1 VADVERTLF
10 LIKPDAVERGLIGEI
25 VARFERRGF
34 RIRGMKLMRVTE
46 QQAAEH
52 YVEHV
57 GKPFYPELVEFITSG
72 PVVAM
77 AIEGLGAVATV
88 RSMMGATNPLDSAPG
103 TIRGDYAL
111 ETAQNIVHASDGP
124 EAATVELALWFADAE
139 LFDYERD
146 VDRWVLAPAE

>member
-111 ETAQNIVHASDGP
+111 DLGRNVVHGSDAP
-124 EAATVELALWFADAE
+124 SSAARELAIFFTDSE
-139 LFDYERD
+139 LT
-146 VDRWVLAPAE
+146 A

>member
-1 VADVERTLF
+1 LADVERTLF
-10 LIKPDAVERGLIGEI
+10 LIKPDAVERRLIGEI
-25 VARFERRGF
+25 IARFERRGF
-34 RIRGMKLMRVTE
+34 DVRGLKLMQISE

-72 PVVAM
+72 RVVAM
-77 AIEGLGAVATV
+77 VVEGIGAVAAV

-111 ETAQNIVHASDGP
+111 DLGRNVVHGSDSAGS
-124 EAATVELALWFADAE
+124 AAREIAIFFADSE
-139 LFDYERD
+139 LTG
-146 VDRWVLAPAE
+146 

>member
-1 VADVERTLF
+1 VERTLF
-10 LIKPDAVERGLIGEI
+10 LIKPDAVERGLVGDII
-25 VARFERRGF
+25 ARLERRGF
-34 RIRGMKLMRVTE
+34 VLRGLKLVRVSE

-77 AIEGLGAVATV
+77 AIEGIGAVATV

-103 TIRGDYAL
+103 TIRGDFAL
-111 ETAQNIVHASDGP
+111 DLGRNVVHGSDSPESAARETAIFF
-124 EAATVELALWFADAE
+124 TDAE
-139 LFDYERD
+139 LSG
-146 VDRWVLAPAE
+146 

>member
-10 LIKPDAVERGLIGEI
+10 LVKPDAVQRRLVGEI
-25 VARFERRGF
+25 VSRFERRGF
-34 RIRGMKLMRVTE
+34 EIRGLKLIRVAE

-57 GKPFYPELVEFITSG
+57 GKPFYPDLVKFITSG

-77 AIEGLGAVATV
+77 VLEGEGAVAAV
-88 RSMMGATNPLDSAPG
+88 RTMMGATNPLDSAPG

-111 ETAQNIVHASDGP
+111 ELSRNVVHGSDSP
-124 EAATVELALWFADAE
+124 SSAAREIAIFFADSE
-139 LFDYERD
+139 LTG
-146 VDRWVLAPAE
+146 

>member
-1 VADVERTLF
+1 MADVERTLF

-34 RIRGMKLMRVTE
+34 RICGMKLMRVTE
-46 QQAAEH
+46 HQAAEH

-111 ETAQNIVHASDGP
+111 DLGRNVVHGSDAPAS
-124 EAATVELALWFADAE
+124 AARELAIFFTDGE
-139 LFDYERD
+139 LTG
-146 VDRWVLAPAE
+146 

>member
-1 VADVERTLF
+1 MADVERTLF
-10 LIKPDAVERGLIGEI
+10 LIKPDAVERGLVGEI

-34 RIRGMKLMRVTE
+34 RICGMKLMRVTE

-103 TIRGDYAL
+103 TIRGDLATL
-111 ETAQNIVHASDGP
+111 LSENVVHGSDSRASARRELRLFFPDG
-124 EAATVELALWFADAE
+124 LL
-139 LFDYERD
+139 
-146 VDRWVLAPAE
+146 

>member
-1 VADVERTLF
+1 V
-10 LIKPDAVERGLIGEI
+10 
-25 VARFERRGF
+25 
-34 RIRGMKLMRVTE
+34 RVTE

-103 TIRGDYAL
+103 TIRGDFAL
-111 ETAQNIVHASDGP
+111 DLGRNVVHGSDSPGS
-124 EAATVELALWFADAE
+124 AARELAIFFTDAE
-139 LFDYERD
+139 LTG
-146 VDRWVLAPAE
+146 

>member
-10 LIKPDAVERGLIGEI
+10 LIKPDAVERGLIGDI

-34 RIRGMKLMRVTE
+34 RICGMKLVRVTE

-103 TIRGDYAL
+103 TIRGDFAL
-111 ETAQNIVHASDGP
+111 DLGRNVVHGSDSPGS
-124 EAATVELALWFADAE
+124 AARELVIFFADSE
-139 LFDYERD
+139 LTG
-146 VDRWVLAPAE
+146 

>member
-1 VADVERTLF
+1 MPDLQRTF
-10 LIKPDAVERGLIGEI
+10 VMIKPDAFARGLSGEI
-25 VARFERRGF
+25 VGRLEARGF
-34 RIRGMKLMRVTE
+34 VLRGMRLMRVTE
-46 QQAAEH
+46 ELADRHYEEH
-52 YVEHV
+52 I

-111 ETAQNIVHASDGP
+111 DLGRNVVHGSDAP
-124 EAATVELALWFADAE
+124 SSAARELAIFFTDSE
-139 LFDYERD
+139 LT
-146 VDRWVLAPAE
+146 A

>member
-1 VADVERTLF
+1 MADVERTLF

-111 ETAQNIVHASDGP
+111 DLGRNVVHGSDAPAS
-124 EAATVELALWFADAE
+124 AARELAIFFTDAE
-139 LFDYERD
+139 LT
-146 VDRWVLAPAE
+146 A

>member
-10 LIKPDAVERGLIGEI
+10 LIKPDAVERGLVGEI

-34 RIRGMKLMRVTE
+34 RICGMKLMRVTE

-52 YVEHV
+52 YGEHV

-111 ETAQNIVHASDGP
+111 DLGRNVVHGSDAPAS
-124 EAATVELALWFADAE
+124 AARELAIFFTDAE
-139 LFDYERD
+139 LTG
-146 VDRWVLAPAE
+146 

>member
-1 VADVERTLF
+1 MADVERTLF

-34 RIRGMKLMRVTE
+34 RIRAMKLMRVTE

-103 TIRGDYAL
+103 TIRGDFAL
-111 ETAQNIVHASDGP
+111 DLGQNVVHGSDAPGS
-124 EAATVELALWFADAE
+124 AARELAIFFTDSE
-139 LFDYERD
+139 LT
-146 VDRWVLAPAE
+146 A

>member
-10 LIKPDAVERGLIGEI
+10 LIKPDAVERGLVGDI

-34 RIRGMKLMRVTE
+34 RIRGMKLIRVTE

-103 TIRGDYAL
+103 TIRGDYAVDL
-111 ETAQNIVHASDGP
+111 GRNVVHGSDAP
-124 EAATVELALWFADAE
+124 SSAARELAIFFTDSE
-139 LFDYERD
+139 LT
-146 VDRWVLAPAE
+146 A

>member
-1 VADVERTLF
+1 MADVERTLF

-34 RIRGMKLMRVTE
+34 RIRGMKLVRVSE

-77 AIEGLGAVATV
+77 VIEGLGAVAAV

-103 TIRGDYAL
+103 TIRGDFAL
-111 ETAQNIVHASDGP
+111 DLGQNVVHGSDSQASAARETAIFF
-124 EAATVELALWFADAE
+124 TDAE
-139 LFDYERD
+139 LTG
-146 VDRWVLAPAE
+146 

>member
-1 VADVERTLF
+1 LADLERTLF
-10 LIKPDAVERGLIGEI
+10 LVKPDAVERGLVGDI
-25 VARFERRGF
+25 VARLERRGF
-34 RIRGMKLMRVTE
+34 VIRGMKLLRVRE

-57 GKPFYPELVEFITSG
+57 GKPFYPELVSFITSG

-77 AIEGLGAVATV
+77 VLEGLGAVATV

-111 ETAQNIVHASDGP
+111 DLGRNVVHGSDSP
-124 EAATVELALWFADAE
+124 TSAAREIAIFFADSE
-139 LFDYERD
+139 LQG
-146 VDRWVLAPAE
+146 

>member
-1 VADVERTLF
+1 LADLERTLF
-10 LIKPDAVERGLIGEI
+10 LVKPDAVERGLIGEI
-25 VARFERRGF
+25 VARFERRGLV
-34 RIRGMKLMRVTE
+34 IRGMKLLRVRE

-57 GKPFYPELVEFITSG
+57 GKPFYPELVSFITSG

-77 AIEGLGAVATV
+77 VLEGLGAVATV

-111 ETAQNIVHASDGP
+111 DLGRNVVHGSDSP
-124 EAATVELALWFADAE
+124 TSAAREIAIFFADSE
-139 LFDYERD
+139 LQG
-146 VDRWVLAPAE
+146 

>member
-34 RIRGMKLMRVTE
+34 RIRGMKLVRVTE

-111 ETAQNIVHASDGP
+111 DLGRNVVHGSDAPAS
-124 EAATVELALWFADAE
+124 AARELAIFFTDGE
-139 LFDYERD
+139 LTG
-146 VDRWVLAPAE
+146 